1 MAFVGAMSGSIAAV
15 RPQREGRGRLGLT
28 IAASAGAT
36 AAVVALVASN
46 ATEVGDA
53 LALATFEQVAALV
66 ILHLVALVLR
76 AEAWGLCLTAAG
88 SPIER
93 RRLHATSSLR
103 FLADTTVPT
112 YVGAWVRIA
121 ILRRLGGVKAPT
133 IGQMVTADGTL
144 LLVEAFITVGL
155 LVACCVLAGLSWY
168 WPLLFAALSAAA
180 LLAVMALRSR
190 FADRAWV
197 RAFDVLS
204 HSRHRVTLTVMLVF
218 VLTIQPVR
226 FWIALQAV
234 GIDANALESL
244 LTFVW
249 TSIINALPV
258 GPGPAS
264 VGATVSV
271 FGRDGVGA
279 AAASGLVLAASAF
292 VAAGAYSMWGAFA
305 LARERRVQAAD
316 VKTPAAY
323 AAADAQAV

>member
-1 MAFVGAMSGSIAAV
+1 VGAITGSIAAP
-15 RPQREGRGRLGLT
+15 RPQRTGRGRLLLT
-28 IAASAGAT
+28 SAASIAATLG
-36 AAVVALVASN
+36 VVALVASN
-46 ATEVGDA
+46 ARDVGDA
-53 LALATFEQVAALV
+53 LSLATFEQLAALV
-66 ILHLVALVLR
+66 GLHLLALVLR
-76 AEAWGLCLTAAG
+76 AEAWGLCLDAAG
-88 SPIER
+88 APVER

-121 ILRRLGGVKAPT
+121 ILRRLGGDRLPT
-133 IGQMVTADGTL
+133 IGQMITADGTL

-155 LVACCVLAGLSWY
+155 LVACSVLAGLSWY
-168 WPLLFAALSAAA
+168 WPLLFGAAA
-180 LLAVMALRSR
+180 AIALLGAVALRRR
-190 FADRAWV
+190 FEGRAWV

-204 HSRHRVTLTVMLVF
+204 DSRRRVTLTLLLTV

-234 GIDANALESL
+234 GLDASALESL

-249 TSIINALPV
+249 TSVINALPV

-279 AAASGLVLAASAF
+279 ATASGLVLAGSAF
-292 VAAGAYSMWGAFA
+292 VAAGVYSIWGALA
-305 LARERRVQAAD
+305 LARERREHS
-316 VKTPAAY
+316 PAAGSRN
-323 AAADAQAV
+323 AAPVAEVA

>member
-1 MAFVGAMSGSIAAV
+1 
-15 RPQREGRGRLGLT
+15 
-28 IAASAGAT
+28 
-36 AAVVALVASN
+36 
-46 ATEVGDA
+46 VGDA
-53 LALATFEQVAALV
+53 LSLATFEQLAALV
-66 ILHLVALVLR
+66 GLHLLALVLR
-76 AEAWGLCLTAAG
+76 AEAWGLCLDAAG
-88 SPIER
+88 APVER

-121 ILRRLGGVKAPT
+121 ILRRLGGDRLPT
-133 IGQMVTADGTL
+133 IGQMITADGTL

-155 LVACCVLAGLSWY
+155 LVACSILAGLSWY
-168 WPLLFAALSAAA
+168 WPLLFGAAA
-180 LLAVMALRSR
+180 AIALLGAVALRRR
-190 FADRAWV
+190 FEGRAWV

-204 HSRHRVTLTVMLVF
+204 DSRRRVTLTLLLTV

-234 GIDANALESL
+234 GLDASALESL

-249 TSIINALPV
+249 TSVINALPI

-279 AAASGLVLAASAF
+279 ATASGLVLAGSAF
-292 VAAGAYSMWGAFA
+292 VAAGVYSIWGALA
-305 LARERRVQAAD
+305 LARERREHS
-316 VKTPAAY
+316 PAAGSRN
-323 AAADAQAV
+323 AAPVAEVA

>member
-1 MAFVGAMSGSIAAV
+1 VGAISGSIATV
-15 RPQREGRGRLGLT
+15 RPRRAARGRLVLT
-28 IAASAGAT
+28 VTASVGAT

-46 ATEVGDA
+46 ATDVGEA
-53 LALATFEQVAALV
+53 LALATFEQIAALV
-66 ILHLVALVLR
+66 VLHLVALVLR
-76 AEAWGLCLTAAG
+76 AEAWGLCLAAAG
-88 SPIER
+88 APIER

-112 YVGAWVRIA
+112 YIGAWVRIA
-121 ILRRLGGVKAPT
+121 ILRKLGGSKAPT
-133 IGQMVTADGTL
+133 IGQMITADGTL

-155 LVACCVLAGLSWY
+155 LVACSILAGLSWY
-168 WPLLFAALSAAA
+168 WPLLFAGVACAA
-180 LLAVMALRSR
+180 LLGVYALRRR
-190 FADRAWV
+190 FAGQAWV

-204 HSRHRVTLTVMLVF
+204 HSRHRVVLTAVLVV
-218 VLTIQPVR
+218 VLTIQPIR

-234 GIDANALESL
+234 GLDANALESL

-249 TSIINALPV
+249 TSVINALPV

-316 VKTPAAY
+316 VKAPAAY
-323 AAADAQAV
+323 AEAEAAVS

>member
-1 MAFVGAMSGSIAAV
+1 MSGSIVARA
-15 RPQREGRGRLGLT
+15 PQRTGRGRLVLT
-28 IAASAGAT
+28 VGASVAATG
-36 AAVVALVASN
+36 AVVALVASN
-46 ATEVGDA
+46 ASEVGKA
-53 LALATFEQVAALV
+53 LSLATLEQVAALV
-66 ILHLVALVLR
+66 LLHLLGLVLR
-76 AEAWGLCLTAAG
+76 AEAWGLCLRAADA
-88 SPIER
+88 PVER
-93 RRLHATSSLR
+93 RRLHAASSLR

-112 YVGAWVRIA
+112 YLGAWVRIG
-121 ILRRLGGVKAPT
+121 ILRRLGGERTPT
-133 IGQMVTADGTL
+133 VGQMITADATL

-155 LVACCVLAGLSWY
+155 LVACAVLAGLSWY
-168 WPLLFAALSAAA
+168 WPLLFAGLAA
-180 LLAVMALRSR
+180 LALLGVMVLRRR
-190 FADRAWV
+190 FEGRAWV

-204 HSRHRVTLTVMLVF
+204 HSHHRVVLTGMLVI
-218 VLTIQPVR
+218 VLTIQPIR

-234 GIDANALESL
+234 GLDANALESL

-249 TSIINALPV
+249 TSAINALPV

-316 VKTPAAY
+316 VKAPAAY
-323 AAADAQAV
+323 AEAETAW